1 MASPRPVRTN
11 KTEDQIT
18 AEVVERFEGTPDPR
32 LRRIMQSLV
41 RHAHAFVK
49 DVELTEA
56 EWFQAIQFL
65 TRTGQMCS
73 DKRQEFILLS
83 DTLGISMV
91 VDLICHRKDDGIT
104 ESTVFGPFHREGVA
118 EVPMGSNIATE
129 DPNGEP
135 AVMSGRVLDPDGNPI
150 QNALLDV
157 WQADSAGL
165 YDSQHTETENLRLR
179 GIFRTGA
186 DGRYWFRTSRPVAYP
201 IPDDG
206 PVGDMLKAS
215 KRHPWRPAHVHFLV
229 TAQGF
234 EHVTTH
240 VFESADKYL
249 LSDTVFGVKESL
261 ITDFVR
267 RETPDEL
274 AAGMGITGPFYRAN
288 YDFFLQ
294 PARS

>member
-1 MASPRPVRTN
+1 M
-11 KTEDQIT
+11 
-18 AEVVERFEGTPDPR
+18 
-32 LRRIMQSLV
+32 
-41 RHAHAFVK
+41 
-49 DVELTEA
+49 
-56 EWFQAIQFL
+56 
-65 TRTGQMCS
+65 
-73 DKRQEFILLS
+73 
-83 DTLGISMV
+83 
-91 VDLICHRKDDGIT
+91 
-104 ESTVFGPFHREGVA
+104 
-118 EVPMGSNIATE
+118 
-129 DPNGEP
+129 
-135 AVMSGRVLDPDGNPI
+135 
-150 QNALLDV
+150 

-215 KRHPWRPAHVHFLV
+215 KRHPWRPAHVHFMV

-249 LSDTVFGVKESL
+249 LSDTVFGVKDSL

-274 AAGMGITGPFYRAN
+274 AAGMGIMGPFYRAN

>member
-1 MASPRPVRTN
+1 MATPRPVRTN

-18 AEVVERFEGTPDPR
+18 SEVVERFEGTPDPR

-104 ESTVFGPFHREGVA
+104 ESTVFGPFHREGVP
-118 EVPMGSNIATE
+118 EVPMGSNIATG
-129 DPNGEP
+129 DPSGEP
-135 AVMSGRVLDPDGNPI
+135 AVMSGRVLDPDGKPI
-150 QNALLDV
+150 KDALLDV

-165 YDSQHTETENLRLR
+165 YDSQHTDTDNLRMR

-186 DGRYWFRTSRPVAYP
+186 DGGYHFRTSRPVAYP

-215 KRHPWRPAHVHFLV
+215 KRHPWRPAHVHFMV
-229 TAQGF
+229 TAPGF
-234 EHVTTH
+234 DHVTTH

-249 LSDTVFGVKESL
+249 QSDTVFGVKESL

-267 RETPDEL
+267 CETPDEL
-274 AAGMGITGPFYRAN
+274 AAGMGIAGPYYKAS
-288 YDFFLQ
+288 YDFILQ
-294 PARS
+294 PMT